1 MGAAVV
7 VAAIA
12 VSAAVL
18 LSDDETVRQQV
29 GLQVISL
36 QVHGDGL
43 DPRYATAARLTV
55 VGAVT
60 KPGATPATSG
70 SPSWLEVLEGAPAQL
85 VRAYTQQ
92 VADGPPMGE
101 AHRVMSSAPRWRQV
115 GRPRLAAVSGQV
127 GRSGG
132 GQDKRGSTSSCP
144 GWMRSGSAPMTSRLA
159 A

>member
-29 GLQVISL
+29 GLQVIPL
-36 QVHGDGL
+36 RVHGDGL

-70 SPSWLEVLEGAPAQL
+70 SPSWLEVLEGAPAQI
-85 VRAYTQQ
+85 VRAYPQQ
-92 VADGPPMGE
+92 VADGPRWVRPTGCI
-101 AHRVMSSAPRWRQV
+101 SSAPRWPQ
-115 GRPRLAAVSGQV
+115 GGEPRPAAVSGRV
-127 GRSGG
+127 GPSGDVRTSGAARVPARG
-132 GQDKRGSTSSCP
+132 G
-144 GWMRSGSAPMTSRLA
+144 
-159 A
+159 

>member
-85 VRAYTQQ
+85 VRAHTQQ
-92 VADGPPMGE
+92 VADGPRMGE
-101 AHRVMSSAPRWRQV
+101 ADRVDLLSTPVATGGADLVLRPCPARWVARV
-115 GRPRLAAVSGQV
+115 AVRTSGAARVPA
-127 GRSGG
+127 RGG
-132 GQDKRGSTSSCP
+132 
-144 GWMRSGSAPMTSRLA
+144 
-159 A
+159 

>member
-1 MGAAVV
+1 VGAAVV

-101 AHRVMSSAPRWRQV
+101 AHRVMSSAPRCDRWADLV
-115 GRPRLAAVSGQV
+115 LRPCPARWVARVAVRTSGAARVPA
-127 GRSGG
+127 RGG
-132 GQDKRGSTSSCP
+132 
-144 GWMRSGSAPMTSRLA
+144 
-159 A
+159 